1 MDLELNG
8 DVAVIVGGA
17 NGIGWAT
24 ARAFATEGA
33 RVAIV
38 DLSADTEARAKELAE
53 AVGVRALGVTCDIT
67 DLAAVESAR
76 GHILAEL
83 GRVDHIVHAAAIGSG
98 KFGFP
103 FLNLEPADW
112 RRVLEVNVEGA
123 VHIAHAFSRTLME
136 KKRGTFAMI
145 SSVAALFGSPTDPP
159 YSASKAALLNFAQCM
174 ARDLAPHGVRVN
186 TICPGMVRTAL
197 NRAVWQSW
205 HDVQPADQRLSY
217 EDWGDEKVREIVPLG
232 RWQDPEDV
240 AEMAVF
246 LASERARNVTG
257 QTINVDGGYVMR

>member
-1 MDLELNG
+1 MDLGIKGE
-8 DVAVIVGGA
+8 VAVIVGGA

-24 ARAFATEGA
+24 ARAFASEGA
-33 RVAIV
+33 SVAVV
-38 DLSADTEARAKELAE
+38 DLSADAATRAKELVE
-53 AVGVRALGVTCDIT
+53 EEGVRALGVRCDIT
-67 DLAAVESAR
+67 DLDAVQSAR
-76 GHILAEL
+76 DRILAEL
-83 GRVDHIVHAAAIGSG
+83 KRVDHIVHAAAIGSG

-123 VHIAHAFSRTLME
+123 VNIAHMFSPTLIE
-136 KKRGTFAMI
+136 QKRGTFAMI

-205 HDVQPADQRLSY
+205 HDAQPADQRLSY
-217 EDWGDEKVREIVPLG
+217 EDWGDEKVHDIVPLG

-240 AEMAVF
+240 ASMAVF

-257 QTINVDGGYVMR
+257 QTVNVDGGYVMR